1 MDVIRYSLRMA
12 RKDLKIIFKDRGQL
26 FVLFLLPLLF
36 ALMLGLPYAAE
47 RDPLTTSGET
57 KLSIK
62 TYFVNEDKG
71 PYGANLEEALGSIQP
86 LHILHAVSADQADEQ
101 VAAGV
106 APAAIIIPADFSAS
120 IDANQP
126 TKVRLIKD
134 PTHQA
139 AAQALAGILNE
150 VLTEFSVRAEVE
162 YGIRAVYAQTG
173 ALQAV
178 EPEIARALQAQTMG
192 AVWTAV
198 QEIRQNPAIL
208 VKRQDLAGE
217 QRLLTVSG
225 IAFSITIPMFSTMFA
240 FFLVSFMAE
249 SIIKEKEAGSFRR
262 LMAAPIHRWTVV
274 VGKTLAFIGVVFLQ
288 MLVLFAVGS
297 IFFDM
302 PLGDSP
308 LGLLAITLV
317 LALAATGLGMLV
329 GSLARTGKQAGNIG
343 MLLGF
348 VLYFASGFFSFTVN
362 VSDGAANVSYLPEGI
377 RFYISQLTPHAH
389 AIEGYIKLMLNGAG
403 LMDILPNILAL
414 FGFAVV
420 FFVLAVWRFKYD

>member
-1 MDVIRYSLRMA
+1 MDVIRYSLRVA
-12 RKDLKIIFKDRGQL
+12 RKDLRIIFKDRGQL

-86 LHILHAVSADQADEQ
+86 LHILHAVSADQADEK

-414 FGFAVV
+414 FGFAVL
-420 FFVLAVWRFKYD
+420 FFVLAMWRFKYD

>member
-1 MDVIRYSLRMA
+1 MDVIRYSLRVA
-12 RKDLKIIFKDRGQL
+12 RKDLRIIFKDRGQL

-47 RDPLTTSGET
+47 RDPLATSGET

-62 TYFVNEDKG
+62 TYIVNEDEG
-71 PYGANLEEALGSIQP
+71 PYGVKLEEALGSIQP

-274 VGKTLAFIGVVFLQ
+274 VGKTLAFIGVVFFQ

-414 FGFAVV
+414 FGFAVL
-420 FFVLAVWRFKYD
+420 FFVLAMWRFKYD

>member
-86 LHILHAVSADQADEQ
+86 LHILHAVSADQADEK

-262 LMAAPIHRWTVV
+262 LMAAPIHRRTVI

-420 FFVLAVWRFKYD
+420 FFVLAMWRFKYD